1 MSIDTKSP
9 HESSKLVYFTRI
21 EISLLRDNLTHS
33 RLKIS
38 SIVVGTYKIVC
49 QNLIYIR
56 SIESRTIFHNEVLQ
70 SVCKNLFIVMRVRHT
85 NSLSI
90 LSKIL
95 IEILTSI
102 LDRSNIIDYMT
113 DFMNGKSNKLLTSK
127 AHNGIKEMRII
138 LQTISRDTNA
148 LSAHQ
153 IVIDLLSIDRG
164 IDHNTEKHLIGII
177 RIENLQTG
185 RVFEEPI
192 EFPLDSRQIRG
203 IEFSSSNS
211 IIKSILKFG
220 KIIRDMSHY
229 VIPP

>member
-1 MSIDTKSP
+1 
-9 HESSKLVYFTRI
+9 
-21 EISLLRDNLTHS
+21 
-33 RLKIS
+33 
-38 SIVVGTYKIVC
+38 
-49 QNLIYIR
+49 
-56 SIESRTIFHNEVLQ
+56 
-70 SVCKNLFIVMRVRHT
+70 
-85 NSLSI
+85 
-90 LSKIL
+90 
-95 IEILTSI
+95 
-102 LDRSNIIDYMT
+102 MT
-113 DFMNGKSNKLLTSK
+113 DFMNGKSHKLLTSK
-127 AHNGIKEMRII
+127 SHNGIKEMRII

-148 LSAHQ
+148 LSTHQ

-177 RIENLQTG
+177 SIENLQTG